1 MMSRLLQQTRDE
13 DKEGFFLLVQM
24 LIILTEL
31 KGPISLHLL
40 LRAFICFGTVKVKA
54 DEAVQ

>member
-1 MMSRLLQQTRDE
+1 
-13 DKEGFFLLVQM
+13 M
-24 LIILTEL
+24 LILLTEL

-54 DEAVQ
+54 DEAIQ